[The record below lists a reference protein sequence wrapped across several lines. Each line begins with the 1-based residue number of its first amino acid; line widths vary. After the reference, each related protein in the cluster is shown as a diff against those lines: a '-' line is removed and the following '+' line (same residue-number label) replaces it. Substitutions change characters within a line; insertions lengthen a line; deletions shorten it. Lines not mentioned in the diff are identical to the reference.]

1 MPILRLPTVRYHAFA
16 FFMLALLVVSSA
28 FAADSAVSPFLRRPD
43 IHGDQIVFTC
53 EGDLWLASIA
63 TGQARRVTN
72 HPGTETHA
80 KFSPDGRTLAFT
92 AQYDG
97 GIDVYTMPVT
107 GGAPARLTWDPSG
120 AVVLDW
126 TPDGKSVLFRSAR
139 ESGDRRSRLWKVPAK
154 GGTPALL
161 PIPRAVM
168 GSMNSDGRR
177 VAYVPISIEGNNWFR
192 YQGGRADD
200 IWLADISDRT
210 FRRLTEDPC
219 TETSPMWLG
228 DTLYFISERDQ
239 HHNLYRMNADGR
251 EMTQLTFWKDNPA
264 RYPATDGKRI
274 VLQHGNGL
282 ALYDPATGS
291 ANDLSLQL
299 NSDRE
304 HARPKRVNVRDAL
317 NYANIGPTGKR
328 LVIESRGRLVS
339 VPATEGDWRLIAD
352 DPSSRSRYPVW
363 SPDGKQIAFVSDRS
377 GEEQVWV
384 TPSDGTGEPKQL
396 TKDHKGPLSPLVWSP
411 DGKYIATGDREM
423 RVILVDAKTGE
434 TTLVD
439 QADRGGTYHANID
452 SYRFSPDGKWVTYA
466 KPETNWRNA
475 IYLYEIATKKKARI
489 TNPVISAG
497 SPVFD
502 PDGKYLYFLQDRE
515 FNPRGT
521 GPTQFFGFDKQ
532 THITMVTL
540 SSEALSPFIPK
551 AIEEGA
557 ADPET
562 KTEPAKPAATPAKK
576 PTAPKVSSKKTE
588 PAKTEEKK
596 EPELPKVRIDLE
608 AISQRFLDLPVPP
621 GDIHGIEAVKD
632 RILYLVS
639 DPTLQ
644 LRAYSMKD
652 PLKKEITTLSSA
664 VSGFT
669 ISNDGKKMLVQNGRD
684 LQVVDVGTGA
694 FTPEAGRVNI
704 AGVSFEVDPVAEWR
718 QIYFEAWRATRD
730 FFYDPNMH
738 GVDWEA
744 VKTKY
749 EAQLKNVGERN
760 ELNTVLG
767 DMLAELNTGHCYVGG
782 GDTSPGVTP
791 QGMGYLGLDLSL
803 DASGKAFRIERILQG
818 DGFDFSVQ
826 SPFSAPGLGVK
837 EGDYI
842 LSIAGEPV
850 SANRDLQSM
859 LVGRGGQVTRIV
871 VNKKPELKDS
881 REIRVRLLSS
891 DSQLRYYDWVA
902 SRREYVRK
910 NGGPNLGYIHIPDM
924 QDTGLSEFGKW
935 YYGGNYTNDGTIY
948 DVRFNGGG
956 SISGMLLSH
965 MSAKPYTW
973 FKPRYG
979 ESWTRVGWG
988 VPGYSVAMCNE
999 YSASNAEEFCD
1010 GFQRLNLGPVI
1021 GKRTWG
1027 GLVGSGGGHIL
1038 IDGGRINVPNYGMW
1052 APDGKWSVEGV
1063 GAIPDII
1070 VDNDPAFELAGKDPQ
1085 LDAAIAWLKEQISL
1099 KPVPRPTHPPFP
1111 DKAAK

>member
-1 MPILRLPTVRYHAFA
+1 MPILRLSTVRYHAPA
-16 FFMLALLVVSSA
+16 IILLALLVTATA
-28 FAADSAVSPFLRRPD
+28 FAADSAISPFLRRPD

-53 EGDLWLASIA
+53 EGDLWLASIL

-72 HPGTETHA
+72 HPGTEGYA
-80 KFSPDGRTLAFT
+80 RFSPDGNTLAFS

-97 GIDVYTMPVT
+97 SFDAYTMPVT
-107 GGAPARLTWDPSG
+107 GGAPTRLTWDPSG

-126 TPDGKSVLFRSAR
+126 TPDGKKILFRSAR
-139 ESGDRRSRLWKVPAK
+139 ESGDRRSRLWTVPAK

-200 IWLADISDRT
+200 IWLADISDRS

-239 HHNLYRMNADGR
+239 HHNLYRMNASGR
-251 EMTQLTFWKDNPA
+251 EMTQLTFWKDAPA

-282 ALYDPATGS
+282 ALFDPATGV
-291 ANDLSLQL
+291 ADNLRLLL

-304 HARPKRVNVRDAL
+304 HARPKRVNAREYL
-317 NYANIGPTGKR
+317 NFADIGPTGKR
-328 LVIESRGRLVS
+328 VVIESRGRLVG
-339 VPATEGDWRLIAD
+339 VPATEGDWRLVAD
-352 DPSSRSRYPVW
+352 SQDSRSQYPAW
-363 SPDGKQIAFVSDRS
+363 SPDGKQIAFVSDRG

-384 TPSDGTGEPKQL
+384 AQADGTGEPKQL
-396 TKDHKGPLSPLVWSP
+396 TKDHKGPLGVLVWSP
-411 DGKYIATGDREM
+411 DGKFITTGDREM
-423 RVILVDAKTGE
+423 RVLLVDAETGE

-439 QADRGGTYHANID
+439 QADRGGTYHATID
-452 SYRFSPDGKWVTYA
+452 SYRFSPDGKWLTYA

-475 IYLYEIATKKKARI
+475 VYLYEIATKKKTRI
-489 TNPVISAG
+489 TDPVISAS

-502 PDGKYLYFLQDRE
+502 PDGKYLYILQDRE

-540 SSEALSPFIPK
+540 AADTISPFLPKVLEESSAIPEKKPAEPKPAPK
-551 AIEEGA
+551 A
-557 ADPET
+557 ET
-562 KTEPAKPAATPAKK
+562 KRSAAKGKAA
-576 PTAPKVSSKKTE
+576 
-588 PAKTEEKK
+588 PAKTEDKPK
-596 EPELPKVRIDLE
+596 EPELPKVKIDLE
-608 AISQRFLDLPVPP
+608 GISNRFIDVPVPP
-621 GDIHGIEAVKD
+621 GNIYGIEVVKD

-644 LRAYSMKD
+644 LRAFSMKD
-652 PLKKEITTLSSA
+652 PVKREITTLSSA
-664 VSGFT
+664 VSRFT
-669 ISNDGKKMLVQNGRD
+669 ISHDGKKMLVQSGRD
-684 LQVVDVGTGA
+684 LSIVDVGTGA
-694 FTPEAGRVNI
+694 FAGETGRVNT
-704 AGVSFEVDPVAEWR
+704 AGVSFEVDPVSEWK
-718 QIYFEAWRATRD
+718 QIYHEAWRITRD

-738 GVDWEA
+738 GVDWDA
-744 VKTKY
+744 VRGKY
-749 EAQLKNVGERN
+749 AAQLPNVGERS
-760 ELNTVLG
+760 ELNSVIGEMLG
-767 DMLAELNTGHCYVGG
+767 ELNTGHCYISG
-782 GDTSPGVTP
+782 GDIAPGVVP
-791 QGMGYLGLDLSL
+791 QRMGYLGVNLSL
-803 DASGKAFRIERILQG
+803 DPSGKAYRIDHILQD
-818 DGFDFSVQ
+818 DGFDFDER
-826 SPFSAPGLGVK
+826 SPFSTPGLNVK
-837 EGDYI
+837 IGDYI
-842 LSIAGEPV
+842 LAVAGEPV
-850 SANRDLQSM
+850 SADKDIQSM
-859 LVGRGGQVTRIV
+859 LVGRGGQITTVK
-871 VNKKPELKDS
+871 VNSKPEAKDA
-881 REIRVRLLSS
+881 REIRIRLLNS

-910 NGGPNLGYIHIPDM
+910 NGGENLGYLHIPDM
-924 QDTGLSEFGKW
+924 GDTGLREFGKW

-965 MSAKPYTW
+965 MAAKPYTW

-999 YSASNAEEFCD
+999 YSSSNAEEFCD

-1027 GLVGSGGGHIL
+1027 GLVGSGGGHAF

-1052 APDGKWSVEGV
+1052 APDGKWCVEGV
-1063 GAIPDII
+1063 GAIPDIV
-1070 VDNDPAFELAGKDPQ
+1070 VDNDPAFELAGRDPQ

-1099 KPVPRPTHPPFP
+1099 KPVPRPTPPPFP
-1111 DKAAK
+1111 GK